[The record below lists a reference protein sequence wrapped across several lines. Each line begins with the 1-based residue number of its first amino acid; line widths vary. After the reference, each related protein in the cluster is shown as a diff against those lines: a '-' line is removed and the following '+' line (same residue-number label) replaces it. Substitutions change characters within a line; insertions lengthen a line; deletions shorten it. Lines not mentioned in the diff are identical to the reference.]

1 MEPVR
6 ISKYFTDC
14 GVMSRRAADAA
25 VERGEVKVNG
35 ITAELGQKVT
45 PGVDTVIWKGKK
57 IVLPATP
64 AKLTVML
71 NKPRGYLTTLSDDKG
86 RHTVAELVADAGVR
100 LYPVGRL
107 DMDSDGLLI
116 LTNDGDLANKLSHP
130 SHNVDKVYLA
140 YVDGHVTA
148 EQMNNMTQPIEI
160 DGKMTSPARVRK
172 AAYNQVETA
181 LEVTIH
187 DGRNRQVRRLC
198 EREGLHVRK
207 LTRVAEGSLLLG
219 DLEEGKWRKLS
230 DKEIRKLKEK
240 NHA

>member
-1 MEPVR
+1 MEPIR

-14 GVMSRRAADAA
+14 GVMSRRSADAA
-25 VERGEVKVNG
+25 VENGEVKVNG
-35 ITAELGQKVT
+35 TIAVLGQKVT
-45 PGVDTVIWKGKK
+45 PGVDVVTWRGKK
-57 IVLPATP
+57 ITPPATSE
-64 AKLTVML
+64 KMTVML

-86 RHTVAELVADAGVR
+86 RHTVAELIADAGVR

-116 LTNDGDLANKLSHP
+116 LTNDGELANQLSHP

-148 EQMNNMTQPIEI
+148 EQMTGMTTPIEI

-207 LTRVAEGSLLLG
+207 LTRVAEGNLLLG
-219 DLEEGKWRKLS
+219 DLEEGKWRRLS
-230 DKEIRKLKEK
+230 DKEIRKIKS
-240 NHA
+240 

>member
-1 MEPVR
+1 MEPIR

-14 GVMSRRAADAA
+14 GVMSRRSADAA
-25 VERGEVKVNG
+25 VENGEVKVNG
-35 ITAELGQKVT
+35 TIAVLGQKVT
-45 PGVDTVIWKGKK
+45 PGVDVVTWRGKK
-57 IVLPATP
+57 ITPPATSE
-64 AKLTVML
+64 KMTVML

-86 RHTVAELVADAGVR
+86 RHTVAELIADAGVR

-116 LTNDGDLANKLSHP
+116 LTNDGELANQLSHP

-148 EQMNNMTQPIEI
+148 EQMTGMTAPIEI

-181 LEVTIH
+181 LEVTIQ

-207 LTRVAEGSLLLG
+207 LTRVAEGNLLLG
-219 DLEEGKWRKLS
+219 DLEEGKWRRLS
-230 DKEIRKLKEK
+230 DKEIRKIKS
-240 NHA
+240 

>member
-57 IVLPATP
+57 ITLPATP

-148 EQMNNMTQPIEI
+148 EQMNNMTLPIEI

-207 LTRVAEGSLLLG
+207 LTRVAEGLLLLG

-240 NHA
+240 SHA

>member
-1 MEPVR
+1 MEPIR

-14 GVMSRRAADAA
+14 GIMSRRAADDA
-25 VERGEVKVNG
+25 VERGEVKING
-35 ITAELGQKVT
+35 ETAVLGQKVT
-45 PGVDTVIWKGKK
+45 PGVDVVTWRGKK
-57 IVLPATP
+57 IVPPATP
-64 AKLTVML
+64 AKMTIML

-86 RHTVAELVADAGVR
+86 RHTVAELIRDAGVR

-116 LTNDGDLANKLSHP
+116 LTSDGDLAHKLTHP

-140 YVDGHVTA
+140 YVDGHATS
-148 EQMNNMTQPIEI
+148 EQMTGMTRPIEI
-160 DGKMTSPARVRK
+160 DGKMTAPAQVRK
-172 AAYNQVETA
+172 AAYNQFETA

-219 DLEEGKWRKLS
+219 DLEEGKWRRLT
-230 DKEIRKLKEK
+230 DKEIKKLMQ
-240 NHA
+240 